1 MSTQFQ
7 VENVADSDIDNSKKT
22 LVASL
27 ELALVKYLD
36 SDDGGILDGAAE
48 IRDEKAYS
56 GSIPPP
62 TESTTDMS
70 KLSFQYGFKV
80 FFMTL
85 VVCVCS
91 ASTVMTAKGS
101 GRRKTSRFDNPS
113 AATTI
118 APSVSAWTSDGAV
131 SNKTYPLS

>member
-1 MSTQFQ
+1 MPTQLKI
-7 VENVADSDIDNSKKT
+7 EDVADFDVDDSKEA
-22 LVASL
+22 LIASL
-27 ELALVKYLD
+27 EFALVKYLY
-36 SDDGGILDGAAE
+36 SDDGGILDCAADMRYKKRVLE
-48 IRDEKAYS
+48 RHPAHRK
-56 GSIPPP
+56 
-62 TESTTDMS
+62 TETHMS

-101 GRRKTSRFDNPS
+101 GSRKTSRFDNPS

-118 APSVSAWTSDGAV
+118 AP
-131 SNKTYPLS
+131 